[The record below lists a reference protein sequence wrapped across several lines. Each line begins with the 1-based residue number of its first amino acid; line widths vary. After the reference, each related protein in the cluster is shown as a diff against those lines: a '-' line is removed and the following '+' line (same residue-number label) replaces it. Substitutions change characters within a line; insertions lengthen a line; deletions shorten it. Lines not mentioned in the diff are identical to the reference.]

1 MMTHSQLSEML
12 WKAYPK
18 LELDTVD
25 MAPLPPDAPE
35 FKLMPKAPCA
45 TCNMLVP
52 LQSLPLHELLS
63 ECPMPAMSPE
73 KKKDKTECPVCKTMF
88 CTDLIEVHAAECGL
102 RSEVQNNTE
111 DIGFVS
117 SKDVSDF
124 EVHSIDSFQS
134 LDQILSWISS
144 QVQDGTFEICVSRSD
159 IFNRGMHQWQRQKMS
174 SPKFKL
180 MVSFIEENGFDTGA
194 LGKEFLTEMIAEI
207 EKRLFVGGVDKKG
220 KNPVYCLGSLDKNYF
235 RAAGEIM
242 AASIAQGGPLPSFM
256 RKWCYAYICSGD
268 ADDIQVTSDDVTDVE
283 LSQLIT
289 KIQEASNETIG
300 ELIDG
305 LMNCGYT
312 GIISDNKKDVMT
324 RSVVLHSTMRLIP
337 MLDQLRKG
345 LQLYGLLRVLH
356 IMLTLL
362 PLFVSGE
369 DDGVDAAF
377 IIQKCHPEYSEKGSV
392 RYTREVNIM
401 NFFQDFLQDIEDQDD
416 LEAEVEDGHKKLT
429 VGRVMQ
435 WITGQGHKPC
445 LPSEKADFK
454 YLSDS
459 TMIATPSILF
469 AFQLL
474 VHVVVPLH
482 FLWCT

>member
-88 CTDLIEVHAAECGL
+88 CTDLIEVHAAE
-102 RSEVQNNTE
+102 SEVQNNTE